1 MRIGVL
7 GTGIVG
13 QVLGAGFASHGH
25 QVMMGSR
32 DPKQDKVQAWVQ
44 STGAA
49 ASAGTFAEAAAFG
62 EVAVLATSW
71 EGAESAL
78 ALAGPEQLAGKVVID
93 ATNPLDFSQG
103 VPPRMAVAGNDS
115 AGETVQRRLPGARV
129 VKAFNI
135 AGNAHMV
142 HPEFPGGPPDMFIC
156 GDDDA
161 AKGTVTGL
169 LKSFGWPVID
179 LGGIASSR
187 YLEAMAMVW
196 ILYFFKTGTG
206 NHAFKMLNK

>member
-1 MRIGVL
+1 MRIGML
-7 GTGIVG
+7 GTGDVG
-13 QVLGAGFASHGH
+13 RALGAGFASHGH
-25 QVMMGSR
+25 HVMIGSR
-32 DPKQDKVQAWVQ
+32 DPKQDKVQAWVKT
-44 STGAA
+44 TGSA

-62 EVAVLATSW
+62 EIAVLATSW

-78 ALAGPEQLAGKVVID
+78 ALAGPERLDGKVVID
-93 ATNPLDFSQG
+93 ATNPLDFSHG
-103 VPPRMAVAGNDS
+103 VPPRLAVAGNDS

-135 AGNAHMV
+135 VGNAHMV
-142 HPEFPGGPPDMFIC
+142 HPDFPGGPPDMFIC

-169 LKSFGWPVID
+169 LKAFGWPVID
-179 LGGIASSR
+179 LGGIVSSR

-196 ILYFFKTGTG
+196 ILYFFKTGSG
-206 NHAFKMLNK
+206 NHAFKMLSK

>member
-7 GTGIVG
+7 GTGDVG
-13 QVLGAGFASHGH
+13 RVLGAGLASHGH
-25 QVMMGSR
+25 QVMIGSR
-32 DPKQDKVQAWVQ
+32 DPKQDKVQTWVT
-44 STGAA
+44 STGAG

-78 ALAGPEQLAGKVVID
+78 ALAGPESLDGKVVID
-93 ATNPLDFSQG
+93 VTNPLDFSHG
-103 VPPRMAVAGNDS
+103 VPPRLSVTGDDS
-115 AGETVQRRLPGARV
+115 AGETVQRRHPGARV

-135 AGNAHMV
+135 VGNAHMV
-142 HPEFPGGPPDMFIC
+142 HPRFPGGPPDMFIC

-161 AKGTVTGL
+161 AKGIVTGL
-169 LKSFGWPVID
+169 VESFGWPVID

-196 ILYFFKTGTG
+196 ILYFFKTGND
-206 NHAFKMLNK
+206 NHAFKMLKK

>member
-7 GTGIVG
+7 GTGEVG
-13 QVLGAGFASHGH
+13 RVLGAGFASHGH
-25 QVMMGSR
+25 QVMIGSR
-32 DPKQDKVQAWVQ
+32 DPKQEKVRTWVKA
-44 STGAA
+44 TGAA

-78 ALAGPEQLAGKVVID
+78 ALAGPEPLDGKVVID
-93 ATNPLDFSQG
+93 VTNPLDFSQG
-103 VPPRMAVAGNDS
+103 VPPRLAVAGNDS

-135 AGNAHMV
+135 VGNPHMV
-142 HPEFPGGPPDMFIC
+142 HPQFPGGPPDMFIC

-169 LKSFGWPVID
+169 LESFGWPVMD
-179 LGGIASSR
+179 LGGIAASR

-196 ILYFFKTGTG
+196 ILYFFKTGNG
-206 NHAFKMLNK
+206 NHAFKMLRK